1 MIVKTIKR
9 ALYIGSFDPFTSG
22 HYDILLQAEKLF
34 DEIIIAIANN
44 PQKKRR
50 IDADICASAI
60 ESITYHPVK
69 VSNKLTTDLMEQY
82 ECTYLIRGLRNTTDY
97 LYEENLIKQYKLLK
111 PDLKVVYFRT
121 ENDVSSSFVYELMK
135 RDKSITEYIPY
146 DEIELD
152 ALNYIHKEAQ

>member
-1 MIVKTIKR
+1 MILPKK

-22 HYDILLQAEKLF
+22 HFDILLQAQQLF
-34 DEIIIAIANN
+34 DEIIIAVAKN

-60 ESITYHPVK
+60 ESVTGFPVI
-69 VSNKLTTDLMEQY
+69 VSNNLTTDLMEQY
-82 ECTYLIRGLRNTTDY
+82 ECMYLIRGLRNTTDY

-135 RDKSITEYIPY
+135 RDKSIKGYIPY

-152 ALNYIHKEAQ
+152 ALNYMHKEAE

>member
-1 MIVKTIKR
+1 MILPKK

-22 HYDILLQAEKLF
+22 HFDILLQAQQLF
-34 DEIIIAIANN
+34 DEIIIAVAKN

-60 ESITYHPVK
+60 TSVTGFPVI
-69 VSNKLTTDLMEQY
+69 VSNNLTTDLMERY
-82 ECTYLIRGLRNTTDY
+82 ECEYLIRGLRNTTDY

-135 RDKSITEYIPY
+135 RDKSIKGYIPY

-152 ALNYIHKEAQ
+152 ALNYMHKEAE